1 MTYDVCGFSHLGL
14 DRKVMS
20 SPIYTEPQLALPWC
34 WRLVGAQD
42 SGGLLRLQAP
52 GDTGKGWLSVS
63 VAEGRGILTE
73 TPSLLSQETAHI
85 FTI

>member
-1 MTYDVCGFSHLGL
+1 M
-14 DRKVMS
+14 
-20 SPIYTEPQLALPWC
+20 
-34 WRLVGAQD
+34 GAQD